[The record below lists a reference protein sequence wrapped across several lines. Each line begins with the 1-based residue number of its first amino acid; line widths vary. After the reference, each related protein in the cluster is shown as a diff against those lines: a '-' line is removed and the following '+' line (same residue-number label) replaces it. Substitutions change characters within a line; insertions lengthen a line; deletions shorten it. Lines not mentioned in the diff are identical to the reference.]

1 VQRAVRAGERAG
13 AGRVHEVLR
22 PLLRGVQLR
31 AHGAGAR
38 RQRVPLLP
46 RHAHR
51 RPQEEAQVPLRERE
65 AHSTEDQ
72 ETERAYVYVPA
83 GPGYLLC
90 HPYPTTYLCTY
101 FCMYIASARVIYLS
115 IYIYNLCYH
124 LPLYQVA

>member
-51 RPQEEAQVPLRERE
+51 RPQEEAQVPLRLRVRGSRVPKTTYGGLRLQS
-65 AHSTEDQ
+65 STEDQ
-72 ETERAYVYVPA
+72 ETDRRMCT
-83 GPGYLLC
+83 YLLDQATC
-90 HPYPTTYLCTY
+90 YVIPTLLRICVRI
-101 FCMYIASARVIYLS
+101 FVCI
-115 IYIYNLCYH
+115 
-124 LPLYQVA
+124 

>member
-51 RPQEEAQVPLRERE
+51 RPQEEAQVPLRLRVRGS
-65 AHSTEDQ
+65 HVPKTTYGGLRLQSSTEDQ
-72 ETERAYVYVPA
+72 ETDRTYVYVPA

-90 HPYPTTYLCTY
+90 HPYPTAYLCTY
-101 FCMYIASARVIYLS
+101 FCMYIASARVIYL
-115 IYIYNLCYH
+115 
-124 LPLYQVA
+124 